1 VHPRS
6 NHSKDIQ
13 NLTLQKTQKAIE
25 MIQNHTSALPFLN
38 WAGGKRWLTF
48 CIDSQF
54 HIPKYNRYI
63 EPFVGSG
70 AMFFHQAPNHAI
82 LNDLNEELINA
93 YSALK
98 SDWKKVVS
106 ILSRYQRSHS
116 EDFYYEMRSFMPRS
130 IYSRAAKFIYL
141 NRTCFNGIYRV
152 NQRGKFNVPIG
163 TKKNVILET
172 DDFETISNILQGV
185 SFYTGDFEKV
195 IDKAKKGDFI
205 FADPPYTVKHAYNGF
220 VKYNEKLF
228 SWEDQ
233 VRLKEAL
240 LRASQRGARI
250 MMTNAYHASIKS
262 LYHGTGFKKE
272 IILRN
277 SMIAASNKKRGKY
290 EEYIITNY

>member
-1 VHPRS
+1 M
-6 NHSKDIQ
+6 
-13 NLTLQKTQKAIE
+13 IE
-25 MIQNHTSALPFLN
+25 NQPTSTLPFLK
-38 WAGGKRWLTF
+38 WAGGKRWLTHCLESEF
-48 CIDSQF
+48 KL
-54 HIPKYNRYI
+54 PKYKRYI

-70 AMFFHQAPNHAI
+70 AMFFHQTPKKAI

-93 YSALK
+93 YAALK
-98 SDWKKVVS
+98 DDWKKVVDM
-106 ILSRYQRSHS
+106 LNTYQISHS
-116 EDFYYEMRSFMPRS
+116 ESFYYEMRCLQPRS
-130 IYSRAAKFIYL
+130 IHARAAKFIYL

-152 NQRGKFNVPIG
+152 NLKGEFNVPIG
-163 TKKNVILET
+163 TKTNVILET
-172 DDFETISNILQGV
+172 DDFQNISNLLQGV
-185 SFYTGDFEKV
+185 SLSHGDFEKV
-195 IDKAKKGDFI
+195 INKAKTGDFI

-240 LRASQRGARI
+240 VRASQRGAYI

-277 SMIAASNKKRGKY
+277 SMIAASNKNRGKY
-290 EEYIITNY
+290 EEYVITNY